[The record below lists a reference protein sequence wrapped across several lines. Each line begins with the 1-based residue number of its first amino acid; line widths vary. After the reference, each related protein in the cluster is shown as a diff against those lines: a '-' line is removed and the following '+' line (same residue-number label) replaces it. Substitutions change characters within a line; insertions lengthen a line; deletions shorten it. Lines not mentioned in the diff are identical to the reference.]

1 MERYRFFKFKEY
13 SNKFQVKFG
22 AFYNPTKYSQIRF
35 AYMPLTYD
43 SDERKYF
50 NTLVLDGKYTH
61 FFNDNFALIVR
72 PKFATEKLYKPSFVE
87 LKTDLRYK
95 LDDNTFLS
103 AYMYNGLQLKDMK
116 NKELFLNSIQLT
128 YDYNTEKRRA
138 DINSMKY

>member
-1 MERYRFFKFKEY
+1 
-13 SNKFQVKFG
+13 
-22 AFYNPTKYSQIRF
+22 
-35 AYMPLTYD
+35 MPLTYD
-43 SDERKYF
+43 SDGKKYF

-61 FFNDNFALIVR
+61 FFNDNFALIVGT
-72 PKFATEKLYKPSFVE
+72 KFCNRKTIRPSFVE

-128 YDYNTEKRRA
+128 YDYNTEKRRSA
-138 DINSMKY
+138 QILWNIRSWTWKNWSNKTFWFAHESRNIKNPLDKAKLKIWS